1 MGYPYST
8 RFLAGNGFDDYI
20 TYEVPAGYRAV
31 VRQAD
36 IAAQQSSAVAAGLLV
51 AGVWICVFNL
61 PGGEEFTS
69 QSWSGMAVAYAGET
83 IQLYATQV
91 SHGHAS
97 GYLFIDDS

>member
-36 IAAQQSSAVAAGLLV
+36 VAAQQGSSTAAGLLV
-51 AGVWICVFNL
+51 AGVWVAVFSL
-61 PGGEEFTS
+61 PGGEVFTS
-69 QSWSGMAVAYAGET
+69 ASWSGMAVAYAGEL
-83 IQLYATQV
+83 IQLYATQAA
-91 SHGHAS
+91 HGHAS
-97 GYLFIDDS
+97 GYLFIDDT